1 MTVADATGGPRTTS
15 DRGVPGSLVSEV
27 EATPL
32 VPSPPKGRRRWGL
45 FSAMVLVVCLGAL
58 GNVWLHASTSTAQ
71 PVVAARST
79 IERGTLIGRDQLMT
93 VRIDK
98 DLALRTVPGAGL
110 DSLVGQRASLDVAA
124 GSLITAESVT
134 AENIPSEGHSLVG
147 VAVSTGMLPGVEL
160 VSGDE
165 VQVVTTQDP
174 LTATDGA
181 AATPVTTRAVVV
193 SEQTGVQGSN
203 GTQTVVTVQV
213 PTVDAPQ
220 LAAASAT
227 GTVAI
232 VLDSRDR

>member
-1 MTVADATGGPRTTS
+1 
-15 DRGVPGSLVSEV
+15 
-27 EATPL
+27 
-32 VPSPPKGRRRWGL
+32 
-45 FSAMVLVVCLGAL
+45 
-58 GNVWLHASTSTAQ
+58 
-71 PVVAARST
+71 
-79 IERGTLIGRDQLMT
+79 MT

-174 LTATDGA
+174 LTATDGGSGDTGDDARRRGVRADRGTGKQRHPDGGDGAGADRGRA
-181 AATPVTTRAVVV
+181 AA
-193 SEQTGVQGSN
+193 GS
-203 GTQTVVTVQV
+203 G
-213 PTVDAPQ
+213 
-220 LAAASAT
+220 LRH
-227 GTVAI
+227 GHG
-232 VLDSRDR
+232 RDRPGLTGQVKS